1 MMVPHGLTATGSAA
15 GDASKAIW
23 QGSVYEFD
31 SLHDLLSAPH
41 IYRRYGCPNSD
52 DLAASIASLEGAESG
67 FFFLSS
73 PFYLLTVLYDVKK
86 RPSYLVVF
94 HFLLIYE

>member
-1 MMVPHGLTATGSAA
+1 MVPRDLTVTDAAA

-67 FFFLSS
+67 FFLPPP
-73 PFYLLTVLYDVKK
+73 PFFKLLTVLYDVKK
-86 RPSYLVVF
+86 RPSYLAVF
-94 HFLLIYE
+94 YFVYL